1 MELYLAQAQMKKR
14 KKVFHR
20 PGSPMAKNKQRFKYC
35 WENYP
40 ESMELR
46 RKRGVEENSKK
57 CGRYRQWLQNYFA
70 YEISESEIS
79 SKDFERVC
87 RYLIELKGKGSKLR
101 SVRAY
106 LKRWG
111 FIKWDTEKQL
121 YLNCYRLRL
130 EEEESRARLDRSK
143 AKAHRATQP
152 QQVRQAE
159 PSELERLR
167 EARVRTLKSL
177 SWSIE
182 QAEKETE
189 QTRAQGWE
197 NGIAILKE
205 RLSKMDLEISELE
218 NCGQTLSV

>member
-20 PGSPMAKNKQRFKYC
+20 PGSPMAKSLQRWKEL
-35 WENYP
+35 WETNP

-70 YEISESEIS
+70 YEISSNEIS
-79 SKDFERVC
+79 SKDFESVC

-111 FIKWDTEKQL
+111 FIKWDTERQL
-121 YLNCYRLRL
+121 YLNCYRVRL
-130 EEEESRARLDRSK
+130 EEESQARLDPSK
-143 AKAHRATQP
+143 AKAHRVTKP
-152 QQVRQAE
+152 QQATQAE
-159 PSELERLR
+159 PSELERLK

-189 QTRAQGWE
+189 LTRAQGWE

-218 NCGQTLSV
+218 NCGQALSV